1 MIDTKDHQNILKD
14 KYKIQIGQHKED
26 LTADA
31 FQTNGLKQVNFEDQ
45 LQISIPIDDKNMNYP
60 TNLASSPN
68 YLQKAL
74 SKNEIDIQES
84 NIHKNSKQNLLNDQF
99 FSNNQTGSMSQR
111 GLLNNASAISN
122 SQPFSLNDN
131 QLIQLDE
138 SSSEDDQTEI
148 EKNFSRL
155 KHFQESTNRDSI
167 ETNKEQKKKTSTIK
181 IKPFAIMYQSL
192 VFLAKLMRASS
203 SFRFRNI
210 TLKQFGIIDDF
221 SSDFE
226 YYIYINHKIRSF
238 RPSIIKKFLYKA
250 QCKTV
255 LIDQFNEF
263 LKGKWILKPESL
275 FRLIWDIFMIV
286 FVLYLL
292 IVIPIEHIYDSN
304 QIQFLQYFNSAIIQW
319 ILVLELFV
327 NFNTA
332 VFHNGQVIIDRRK
345 IFYLYHKN
353 FIKDFIVMIMFMI
366 SRSVEKNSSTS
377 YLDFFIFI
385 KFIDIPWKLNDLEN
399 QFQVSQNKMRIFQLI
414 QLELLVILIA
424 HILSC
429 IYLRIGLQSLQNGEN
444 NWISHFQLD
453 GYSVG
458 QLYLQTFYYMII
470 TMTTIGYGDYFP
482 TTPNEKVFITVVALI
497 ATNVCAFSF
506 SQISEIVKYEQ
517 DKKQAYQQ
525 MMQGINKEM
534 NNVGLNIL
542 LQHKVRKYYEFQHNQ
557 QNEDRQQNRLT
568 LIENLPSQI
577 KQEVLLDVNVDF
589 LKQIT
594 FINQLSSDCKKQIS
608 LRVKQRIFYPE
619 EVVFKEKEYNSS
631 LFFISQGS
639 VQLSITVKTKNESS
653 DEIMSEMVIE
663 QLKRKDVFGFEGF
676 LYNSQNPYNAKC
688 GGYSVITY
696 IEREELMNILQQFP
710 QDYEKYCF
718 MKDEIVLSGKY
729 KLINKKCYT
738 CGDQNHS
745 FRDCSKINPVFNWKE
760 KYKVIHQRKNPER
773 NNQFVRKT
781 VSLLKAIKDQQEI
794 SKQALKIM
802 AKYDEE
808 SMLSDL
814 CSVLIEEEHDTDKN
828 SQDEEDDL
836 SVGSEQKDQENI
848 KRKIRD
854 YNEEEEDDNEDNEI
868 QERNQNIYRKQKK
881 NTYNG
886 SESSDIL
893 DEEESWWLENQKD
906 KRQSNKQRSKINL
919 QDTIS
924 SLIKQINEEK
934 IQKVQTSNQEQY
946 NERQKTI
953 LQNTK
958 FSRFRSGS
966 GDNIFNSNLLE
977 KPKLQ
982 MANQLDIIDEN
993 EEEINNMLNSDLR
1006 YQGSNKQTEATISE
1020 KQNKLVTINE
1030 LVNEQLDE
1038 SHSSHNQQVIQ
1049 FESPDSLLDQES
1061 NVSIGMVQQLDCKP
1075 NPSQEFT
1082 PIHTMQQI
1090 KGDIQ
1095 RKQSFQGIR
1104 SQNSNNFVSQNTLHA
1119 LESDLN
1125 LSNNNYQNSP
1135 KLLLSH
1141 LQQKQIKNNNG
1152 FFSQNQKQYENDANN
1167 NVIILDSSDA
1177 SQSLDLKSN
1186 HQKNQANQLV
1196 NQNGTDT
1203 YQDTNFSSKS
1213 TWVTGKINP
1222 KELIEKAEEYEDSCN
1237 DENVNSERYPQAP
1250 QKNSRSNNKTFTM
1263 SCNESQFQNVQENA
1277 NEEINQNTI
1286 NPVKVQDYDIYEKL
1300 QIKRK
1305 QKAQKTYLMHERS
1318 IGKKLTQKL
1327 NQNNQITNN
1336 TAHNDDILKS
1346 IQRTVSRKM
1355 SDKRKTVIQN
1365 NNLSNQNS
1373 IQNTYPYNILHTSS
1387 KNYLPESISPYSPK
1401 QQLGFNKNNV
1411 SHQQLSQEKQSPV
1424 IGSDRKIPSIPL
1436 LHLGMPRE
1444 SSKKYTK
1451 FNISHYPS
1459 QIDPHLL
1466 ENNQLGLQKHRRIGT
1481 IKATHVDV
1489 QKEADQV
1496 QSPRRNG
1503 RVGTRSSGGKT
1514 IISQS
1519 KQFERKG
1526 TNTNTNSSI
1535 LGSNQLNQLNS
1546 SNIIENHLVAAL
1558 PQNTAIEGSQES
1570 YEYMIRCLYNLQ
1582 DLDMLIVRKVFL
1594 MEQQKCILQNYIFVE
1609 DNEMDI
1615 DISKEFK
1622 QYYPYQNVR
1631 EIIKVLRKKHN
1642 KILKQFYPNI
1652 KTNYIKNQKQ
1662 KRLKSGESKYNIRQ
1676 NSKSSFNPSNQL
1688 NQLNSFQINNS
1699 NLVQLINQK
1708 Q

>member
-1 MIDTKDHQNILKD
+1 MIDKKNHQDVLKD
-14 KYKIQIGQHKED
+14 KYKIKIGQHKED
-26 LTADA
+26 QSPDA
-31 FQTNGLKQVNFEDQ
+31 FQGNEVKQVNFDHQ

-60 TNLASSPN
+60 NNFASSPN
-68 YLQKAL
+68 QLQKAL
-74 SKNEIDIQES
+74 SKNETDAQES
-84 NIHKNSKQNLLNDQF
+84 NIDKNSKQNLLHDMF
-99 FSNNQTGSMSQR
+99 FSNNQLGSMSQR

-138 SSSEDDQTEI
+138 SSSEDGQTEI

-167 ETNKEQKKKTSTIK
+167 ERNNEQKKKVNSIK

-192 VFLAKLMRASS
+192 VFLAKLMRVSS
-203 SFRFRNI
+203 SFKFRNI

-250 QCKTV
+250 QQTI
-255 LIDQFNEF
+255 LIDYFNEF

-292 IVIPIEHIYDSN
+292 IVIPIEHIYDQN
-304 QIQFLQYFNSAIIQW
+304 QIQNLQYFNSAVIQW

-345 IFYLYHKN
+345 IFSLYHKN

-366 SRSVEKNSSTS
+366 SRSVEKNTS
-377 YLDFFIFI
+377 VGYLDFFIFI

-429 IYLRIGLQSLQNGEN
+429 IYLRIGLQSFQTGQNS
-444 NWISHFQLD
+444 WISHFQLD
-453 GYSVG
+453 RYSVD

-470 TMTTIGYGDYFP
+470 TMTTIGYGDYYP
-482 TTPNEKVFITVVALI
+482 TTPSEKVFITVVALI

-525 MMQGINKEM
+525 IMQGINKEM

-594 FINQLSSDCKKQIS
+594 FINQLTNECKKQIS
-608 LRVKQRIFYPE
+608 LNVKQRIFYPE
-619 EVVFKEKEYNSS
+619 EVVFKEKEYNSC

-653 DEIMSEMVIE
+653 DEMMSEMVIE
-663 QLKRKDVFGFEGF
+663 QLKKKDVFGFEGF

-696 IEREELMNILQQFP
+696 IEREELINILQQFP

-729 KLINKKCYT
+729 KLISKKCYT

-745 FRDCSKINPVFNWKE
+745 FRDCSKINPVFNWIE
-760 KYKVIHQRKNPER
+760 KYKVKHKQTNPDR
-773 NNQFVRKT
+773 NPQFVRKT
-781 VSLLKAIKDQQEI
+781 VSLLKAIKDQYEI
-794 SKQALKIM
+794 SKQALKII

-808 SMLSDL
+808 SILSDL
-814 CSVLIEEEHDTDKN
+814 CSVLIEEEHDSDKN

-836 SVGSEQKDQENI
+836 SVGSEQKDQEKNM
-848 KRKIRD
+848 KRKVRD
-854 YNEEEEDDNEDNEI
+854 YNEDEDDDDEDDDENEV
-868 QERNQNIYRKQKK
+868 QERNQNIYRKYKK

-893 DEEESWWLENQKD
+893 DEEESMWFENQKD
-906 KRQSNKQRSKINL
+906 KRQTNKKRSKINL

-924 SLIKQINEEK
+924 TLIKQINEEN
-934 IQKVQTSNQEQY
+934 IHKVQNTNQEQY
-946 NERQKTI
+946 NQRQKTI
-953 LQNTK
+953 LHNTK
-958 FSRFRSGS
+958 FSKFRSGS
-966 GDNIFNSNLLE
+966 GDIVFGSNVLE

-982 MANQLDIIDEN
+982 QLDIIDEN
-993 EEEINNMLNSDLR
+993 EEEINNMLNSDLK

-1061 NVSIGMVQQLDCKP
+1061 NISIGMLKQLDCKP

-1095 RKQSFQGIR
+1095 RKQSLQGYR
-1104 SQNSNNFVSQNTLHA
+1104 PQNSNNFVSQSTLRA

-1125 LSNNNYQNSP
+1125 LSSNNNQNSP
-1135 KLLLSH
+1135 KLILSH
-1141 LQQKQIKNNNG
+1141 IQKQIKNNNG
-1152 FFSQNQKQYENDANN
+1152 FFSQNQKNQANDTNN
-1167 NVIILDSSDA
+1167 NAIVLDSSDA

-1186 HQKNQANQLV
+1186 NQKNQTNYQV
-1196 NQNGTDT
+1196 NQNGTDA

-1213 TWVTGKINP
+1213 TWVAGKLNP
-1222 KELIEKAEEYEDSCN
+1222 KELIEKVEEYEDSCS

-1250 QKNSRSNNKTFTM
+1250 QKNTRSNNKTFTM

-1286 NPVKVQDYDIYEKL
+1286 NPVKVQDYDLYGKL

-1305 QKAQKTYLMHERS
+1305 QKAQKTYLMQERS
-1318 IGKKLTQKL
+1318 LAKKLTQKL
-1327 NQNNQITNN
+1327 NQNAQAINN
-1336 TAHNDDILKS
+1336 AHNDDILKS

-1355 SDKRKTVIQN
+1355 SDKKKTIVQN
-1365 NNLSNQNS
+1365 ANLSNQQHQNQ
-1373 IQNTYPYNILHTSS
+1373 IQNYYPYNILQTSS

-1401 QQLGFNKNNV
+1401 Q
-1411 SHQQLSQEKQSPV
+1411 
-1424 IGSDRKIPSIPL
+1424 
-1436 LHLGMPRE
+1436 
-1444 SSKKYTK
+1444 
-1451 FNISHYPS
+1451 
-1459 QIDPHLL
+1459 
-1466 ENNQLGLQKHRRIGT
+1466 
-1481 IKATHVDV
+1481 
-1489 QKEADQV
+1489 
-1496 QSPRRNG
+1496 
-1503 RVGTRSSGGKT
+1503 
-1514 IISQS
+1514 
-1519 KQFERKG
+1519 
-1526 TNTNTNSSI
+1526 
-1535 LGSNQLNQLNS
+1535 
-1546 SNIIENHLVAAL
+1546 
-1558 PQNTAIEGSQES
+1558 
-1570 YEYMIRCLYNLQ
+1570 
-1582 DLDMLIVRKVFL
+1582 
-1594 MEQQKCILQNYIFVE
+1594 
-1609 DNEMDI
+1609 
-1615 DISKEFK
+1615 
-1622 QYYPYQNVR
+1622 
-1631 EIIKVLRKKHN
+1631 
-1642 KILKQFYPNI
+1642 
-1652 KTNYIKNQKQ
+1652 
-1662 KRLKSGESKYNIRQ
+1662 
-1676 NSKSSFNPSNQL
+1676 
-1688 NQLNSFQINNS
+1688 
-1699 NLVQLINQK
+1699 
-1708 Q
+1708 